1 MSVANNQYSESSMS
15 VANRVINNLIQV
27 PTDTYAVAN
36 SVQQPLLSPE
46 WAMTRF
52 PGGGGG
58 GCTNPQNS
66 AVALARDCVY
76 GPETMPLSI
85 RSSCGQNVQ
94 QLDPD
99 KLNYIKNIIAGR
111 SA

>member
-1 MSVANNQYSESSMS
+1 MRSAF
-15 VANRVINNLIQV
+15 IC
-27 PTDTYAVAN
+27 P
-36 SVQQPLLSPE
+36 P
-46 WAMTRF
+46 
-52 PGGGGG
+52 GGGG

-66 AVALARDCVY
+66 AVALARDCIY

-111 SA
+111 IGKNLKDAEFELIWEKCLISIGKHAKY